1 MNIRREE
8 EGFMPHTTVTALK
21 VKYQRTPAYSWWVL
35 VVSMLCFMCFF
46 VAMNATAVF
55 GTLIQEDFGIN
66 ATLLS
71 FLSTATMIAFCVFP
85 TFTGTLFEKY
95 GITTMVPIALCMNIL
110 SGLLLFIPFF
120 SDTYIGYIIT
130 RFICGLTGC
139 LNGPIAAHLCL
150 WFPKNR
156 AGFASGILM
165 GFLGV
170 GFSVTAAIGPIL
182 LNMGLTWQMAT
193 AAMTIVPSA
202 VMALVFRLTVKD
214 FKKVYP
220 EAETMGDLMPP
231 VDEKIRSTRYANEPK
246 ATNIKEM
253 WRSKRCWCA
262 ALMALFFTLPIYGLN
277 YTLPLYFQNDMGLT
291 LGVASSIVAATFIW
305 KLLASPAGGAISDIV
320 FKGERNQINMIS
332 ALLCSVFLF
341 VLLAAA
347 STGNITLITAL
358 AILAFFSASLYGGTL
373 WTMPNDL
380 GDKKTSFAISGFIV
394 GISNIGAV
402 LVQPICG
409 MLIDATGTGTSA
421 LLFIAIG
428 ILIAIPFAR
437 GARL

>member
-1 MNIRREE
+1 MADQ
-8 EGFMPHTTVTALK
+8 VQTAQTGSYK
-21 VKYQRTPAYSWWVL
+21 FQHTPAYSWWVL

-46 VAMNATAVF
+46 IAMNATAVF

-85 TFTGTLFEKY
+85 TFTGTFFEKY

-110 SGLLLFIPFF
+110 SGVLLFIPFF
-120 SDTYIGYIIT
+120 SDTYVGYIIT

-170 GFSVTAAIGPIL
+170 GFSVTAAIGPVL
-182 LNMGLTWQMAT
+182 LNMGLSWQMAT
-193 AAMTIVPSA
+193 AVMTIVPSA
-202 VMALVFRLTVKD
+202 VMAIIFRLTVKD

-220 EAETMGDLMPP
+220 DAETMGDLMPP
-231 VDEKIRSTRYANEPK
+231 VDERVRSTRYDNEPK
-246 ATNIKEM
+246 ATSIKEM
-253 WRSKRCWCA
+253 WRNKRVWCA

-277 YTLPLYFQNDMGLT
+277 YTLPLFFQNDIGLS
-291 LGVASSIVAATFIW
+291 LAVASGIVAATFIW
-305 KLLASPAGGAISDIV
+305 KLLASPVGGAVSDII

-332 ALLCSVFLF
+332 AGLCGVFLLVLFF
-341 VLLAAA
+341 VAGSA
-347 STGNITLITAL
+347 SVTVLTAL
-358 AILAFFSASLYGGTL
+358 SILAFFSASLYGGTL

-380 GDKKTSFAISGFIV
+380 ADKKTAFAVSGFIV

-409 MLIDATGTGTSA
+409 MLIDATGTATSA

-428 ILIAIPFAR
+428 VLFAIPLAR
-437 GARL
+437 GARI

>member
-1 MNIRREE
+1 MSNS
-8 EGFMPHTTVTALK
+8 TAAANSTVK
-21 VKYQRTPAYSWWVL
+21 FERIPIYSWWVL
-35 VVSMLCFMCFF
+35 IASMLCFMCFF
-46 VAMNATAVF
+46 ISMNATAVF

-66 ATLLS
+66 ATMLS

-95 GITTMVPIALCMNIL
+95 GITTMVPVALCMNIL

-130 RFICGLTGC
+130 RFVCGLTGC

-170 GFSVTAAIGPIL
+170 GFSVAAAIGPAL
-182 LNMGLTWQMAT
+182 LNMGLTWQMSVAV
-193 AAMTIVPSA
+193 MSIVPS
-202 VMALVFRLTVKD
+202 VIMAFVFRLTVKD

-220 EAETMGDLMPP
+220 GVEDMGSLMPP
-231 VDEKIRSTRYANEPK
+231 VDEKVRSTRYDNEPK
-246 ATNIKEM
+246 ATSVKEM
-253 WRSKRCWCA
+253 WRNKRVWCA

-277 YTLPLYFQNDMGLT
+277 YTLPLYFQNDVGLT
-291 LGVASSIVAATFIW
+291 LAAASGIVAATFVW
-305 KLLASPAGGAISDIV
+305 KLLASPVGGGISDII

-332 ALLCSVFLF
+332 AGLCSVFLF
-341 VLLAAA
+341 ALLAV
-347 STGNITLITAL
+347 SGSGDVTMLTVLV
-358 AILAFFSASLYGGTL
+358 ILAFFSASLYGGTL

-380 GDKKTSFAISGFIV
+380 GDKKTAFAVSGFIV
-394 GISNIGAV
+394 GIFNIGAV

-409 MLIDATGTGTSA
+409 MLIDATGTSTSA

-437 GARL
+437 GARI